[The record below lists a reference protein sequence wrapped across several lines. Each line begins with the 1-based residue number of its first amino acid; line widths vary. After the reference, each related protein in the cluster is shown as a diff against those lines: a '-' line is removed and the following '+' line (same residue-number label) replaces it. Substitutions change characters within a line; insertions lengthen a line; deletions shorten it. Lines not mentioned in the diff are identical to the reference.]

1 MPSWTP
7 NWNPVEIDEA
17 GLLDAIAD
25 CYAAV
30 AIIEAG
36 HDALGPFVVTAQE
49 QWEGPARIDFDDHY
63 AGLERQIGGVI
74 SQLRQAA
81 LGYQR
86 EIAEAHE
93 EQGRRSAQQEQ
104 WRGESADEQARE
116 AAAREA
122 AARHFSLISPTSTT
136 IFGPPAPTTTT
147 TTSPTTAWS
156 W

>member
-30 AIIEAG
+30 AIIEDG
-36 HDALGPFVVTAQE
+36 HAALGPFVATAQE

-93 EQGRRSAQQEQ
+93 EQGRRSAQQDQ
-104 WRGESADEQARE
+104 WRRELADEQARE
-116 AAAREA
+116 AAAAGESATRQVGQVGQVSQVSVA
-122 AARHFSLISPTSTT
+122 SSTT
-136 IFGPPAPTTTT
+136 FGPPAP
-147 TTSPTTAWS
+147 PYAVWS

>member
-25 CYAAV
+25 CSAAV
-30 AIIEAG
+30 ATIEDG
-36 HDALGPFVVTAQE
+36 HAALGPFVATAQE

-63 AGLERQIGGVI
+63 AGFERQIGGVI

-93 EQGRRSAQQEQ
+93 EQGRRSAQQDQ
-104 WRGESADEQARE
+104 WRRELADEQARE
-116 AAAREA
+116 VAAREI
-122 AARHFSLISPTSTT
+122 AARQANQTSHEPTTT
-136 IFGPPAPTTTT
+136 FGPPVPTTTT
-147 TTSPTTAWS
+147 APPYAAWS